1 MWSDKHTGISM
12 KLKRITLVVMG
23 FAGAPAI
30 AAAQSSVQI
39 YGTLNADFESVE
51 ASGAASGQ
59 NFVRRNRITSN
70 SSNIGF
76 RGSEDLG
83 SGLKAFFQI
92 ESAVNLDDGTTSGF
106 LASRNSGIGLQGGWG
121 QLTVGQ
127 WDSPYKYSTQRFDP
141 FNDTSIGAYTGILG
155 GTGTITAGQGGA
167 NFAQRASFDRR
178 VSNVVQYWTQ
188 NWNGLSGRFAYGVT
202 DTQLGT
208 PATGVAE
215 GSGLKPDLVSAMA
228 AYDKEPL
235 YATLAY
241 ERHTDFQPLNTLLGA
256 PASKGRDDAWKAGV
270 SYRVLEGFTLGGIY
284 ERLQYRA
291 DDINGLGAL
300 ERKIDNWYVVGKYE
314 NGAHSAALSY
324 GRKGREKLSG
334 AGFSD
339 LPDSQAHQI
348 SARYG
353 HSFSK
358 RTQLYAMATRI
369 TNGSNAFQEFGY
381 APITSTT
388 LFRDPSRGADSTGF
402 GLGMI
407 HSF

>member
-1 MWSDKHTGISM
+1 M
-12 KLKRITLVVMG
+12 KLKRITLVAMG
-23 FAGAPAI
+23 LAGAPAI

-83 SGLKAFFQI
+83 SGVKAFFQI

-106 LASRNSGIGLQGGWG
+106 LASRNSGIGFQGGWG

-188 NWNGLSGRFAYGVT
+188 SWNGLSGRFAYGAT

-228 AYDKEPL
+228 AYDKELL

-241 ERHTDFQPLNTLLGA
+241 ERHKDFQPLNTLLGA
-256 PASKGRDDAWKAGV
+256 PASKGR
-270 SYRVLEGFTLGGIY
+270 
-284 ERLQYRA
+284 A
-291 DDINGLGAL
+291 DDISGLGAL
-300 ERKIDNWYVVGKYE
+300 ERRVDNWYVVGKYE
-314 NGAHSAALSY
+314 TGAHSAALSY

-334 AGFSD
+334 GGFSD